1 MCQTSADHG
10 LMLKDDYKARGCF
23 ENDGWCCNEL
33 GLPIPRLFTSYA
45 LPRSS
50 LMIMLCR
57 MMVEGKR
64 MIWAN
69 EKMEVGLED
78 PKCSLYVLPHF
89 LLAYN

>member
-1 MCQTSADHG
+1 
-10 LMLKDDYKARGCF
+10 
-23 ENDGWCCNEL
+23 
-33 GLPIPRLFTSYA
+33 
-45 LPRSS
+45 
-50 LMIMLCR
+50 